1 MMSYEAIA
9 RDQIKARKGDE
20 TAAKDFSTL
29 KLGLPYRFRGS
40 APDYSRL
47 MERREE
53 GLKHGHIPPRGLIVV
68 GAADVQKRGIY
79 YEVVAFAETRES

>member
-9 RDQIKARKGDE
+9 CDLIKSRKGDE

-29 KLGLPYRFRGS
+29 SLDCPPFLCP
-40 APDYSRL
+40 SRL

-53 GLKHGHIPPRGLIVV
+53 GLKRGQSPRGLLLV

-79 YEVVAFAETRES
+79 FEVVAFAETRETLGR